1 MRLPRQEFRLWLSSR
16 KQRSAAQQEG
26 GADEA
31 WRASKLV
38 AKQASDRSRAQ
49 LMQDCSMHA
58 VALGARRRV
67 FKGEVGADELTS
79 YLSGIGR
86 NRVAVWRIAVALCLQ
101 ERHEQVYAAQLEA
114 RRSRAGMTAA
124 RRAAALQRRAA
135 NECESLQNTAQRLQE
150 QQDEAEQRRRS
161 MLDLERERLKQE
173 HQLVLTRLVRER
185 GWGVDVSCQRPVA
198 SSASTSQPWA
208 IPATPQQTICCL
220 PACRRPLQNM
230 RREDDPSR
238 EEQRRRLEQRLSMA
252 EQTRQELLGL
262 RARRAGAKA
271 ARARTQG
278 TQARA
283 AQQQKAEAR
292 RLQLEERLR
301 LAEHRRAAALASS
314 PRSPGPL
321 GNGLS
326 SPSPRVSA
334 TGAGAGAGA
343 YSASASATPSTSAF
357 TTPAASPMPL
367 AASLAVPAVT
377 GGLSVKTTPSAQPLP
392 TAQAEAA
399 VKHSNSQ
406 LPTPASTPSG
416 QLAAV
421 AGAGDERK
429 GAATPSQAAAEGGER
444 EAAAADLNL
453 RVEGLRRHISCRKL
467 QQCWRNFVRKH
478 RTTRAL
484 AAAFINTGIT
494 SMPLPQ
500 GLQPGAAAA
509 AAASNAS
516 AAPAAAAG
524 RSEPVAIIGALSPR
538 LSSPRG
544 IDRFDQF
551 AAAMRDPATLRS
563 AQVLLRR
570 LERRLGGCGRPL
582 PSCAALLL
590 RLFPNSA
597 AYQEQARVAARR
609 SGSMPPPSLPPSAGG
624 PGGAAT
630 GGDRYP
636 ARVFLTAWM
645 VVKYPEV
652 VFNAVGAREQRLADH
667 AAQLVTVFEAL
678 LAQLVDMDGAAAAD
692 ASADAAA
699 AAAAALPPSP
709 LLSGMRLVRLGL
721 HGALGPGAPGGSDGV
736 ASALGTTAA
745 LLLRFD
751 EVWLQYLDQFVA
763 WKTEDAASLESELI
777 RMAAQMERS
786 LRRKLGSPPGG
797 GTGEGRKR
805 AEQDLAAMEEQVA
818 HDHGLLRERVARL
831 SGPGGV
837 ARLEAAIA
845 AAREAAAE
853 SAGWT
858 STDVSASEPDSDR
871 EGGPGGRAGA
881 RVLRLSS
888 GGGAPPVGAAAAASP
903 GTAARAASSG
913 AQGDAGTAAS
923 APATSPSAA
932 PAAAPSAPM
941 GPIAA
946 SVPAKPSKAGGLA
959 RGFFKSPAPSQTPAS
974 TASAS
979 PAASGPGSRTSAPSS
994 SSAPA
999 PSSAGLGHALTS
1011 PRSPSAPTLGLS
1023 PDALANLAMVN
1034 DLLHAPSKQLPS
1046 TDLEASLQA
1055 LWDQGSER
1063 EPPPPLPQASAGGAG
1078 TSSALQD
1085 ERCGVWKKGSG
1096 AASCPV
1102 PPRVGFLFGPH
1113 HCSRSSSA

>member
-1 MRLPRQEFRLWLSSR
+1 M
-16 KQRSAAQQEG
+16 
-26 GADEA
+26 
-31 WRASKLV
+31 
-38 AKQASDRSRAQ
+38 
-49 LMQDCSMHA
+49 
-58 VALGARRRV
+58 
-67 FKGEVGADELTS
+67 
-79 YLSGIGR
+79 
-86 NRVAVWRIAVALCLQ
+86 WRIAVALCLQ

-185 GWGVDVSCQRPVA
+185 GWGVDVSCQRCCKLCKHLVTLGH
-198 SSASTSQPWA
+198 SRN
-208 IPATPQQTICCL
+208 PATTHCCL
-220 PACRRPLQNM
+220 PACRYPVQNM

-357 TTPAASPMPL
+357 TTPAVSPMPL
-367 AASLAVPAVT
+367 AASLAVPSVT
-377 GGLSVKTTPSAQPLP
+377 GGLSVKTTPSAA
-392 TAQAEAA
+392 AQAEAA
-399 VKHSNSQ
+399 AKHSNSQ
-406 LPTPASTPSG
+406 LPTPASTPAG
-416 QLAAV
+416 QLALR
-421 AGAGDERK
+421 AGAGDECK
-429 GAATPSQAAAEGGER
+429 GASVPSQAVAEGGER

-494 SMPLPQ
+494 SMPLPP
-500 GLQPGAAAA
+500 GAQPSAAAA

-516 AAPAAAAG
+516 AAPAAAVG

-609 SGSMPPPSLPPSAGG
+609 SGSMPPPGLPPSAGG

-678 LAQLVDMDGAAAAD
+678 LAQLVDVDGAAAAD

-721 HGALGPGAPGGSDGV
+721 HGALGPGVPGGGDGV

-797 GTGEGRKR
+797 GSGEGRKR

-881 RVLRLSS
+881 RALRLSS

-903 GTAARAASSG
+903 GAAARAASSG

-932 PAAAPSAPM
+932 PAAAPSALM

-959 RGFFKSPAPSQTPAS
+959 RGFFKSPAPSQKPAS
-974 TASAS
+974 AASAS
-979 PAASGPGSRTSAPSS
+979 LAAPVPGGRTSAPSS

-1046 TDLEASLQA
+1046 ADLEASMQA

-1063 EPPPPLPQASAGGAG
+1063 EPPPPPAQASAAGAG
-1078 TSSALQD
+1078 TSSALQ
-1085 ERCGVWKKGSG
+1085 GGSG
-1096 AASCPV
+1096 RVRNRDTGTKACCPV
-1102 PPRVGFLFGPH
+1102 
-1113 HCSRSSSA
+1113 CS